1 MAQMADN
8 NDTRRDISTAIFQR
22 AFFRW
27 ENAVLFSAALLTAV
41 FLPWPFALLALVPLI
56 GVGVMV
62 WVGMHETQVQTEAIQ
77 EMLYTTFDP
86 RKLRS
91 KRVRAICEP
100 TLDMRREI
108 ERAYERLSSEALRM
122 QVGGVVEKLNPW
134 MEHVYKLSTAVDN
147 YDSNI
152 FLDKDPEKIAAD
164 IAVIQ
169 RGITPRTSGGI
180 LKEKQALIEAKQ
192 QRLAIARELADR
204 IEEAYLQMQQSLEN
218 LKVIYTQIGMVNTTS
233 SLDGFDSRSIEKELD
248 EQVLHMGDLLSGLES
263 TYKKKGPIQK

>member
-1 MAQMADN
+1 MADN
-8 NDTRRDISTAIFQR
+8 DPRSDLFTAIFQR

-27 ENAVLFSAALLTAV
+27 ENAVLFSASLAMAV
-41 FLPWPFALLALVPLI
+41 FLPWPYALLALIPLI

-62 WVGMHETQVQTEAIQ
+62 WMGLHETRVQTEAVQ

-86 RKLRS
+86 RPLRS
-91 KRVRAICEP
+91 KRVRAICIA

-108 ERAYERLSSEALRM
+108 DIAFERLDSEALRM

-134 MEHVYKLSTAVDN
+134 MEHVYKLSTAVDA
-147 YDSNI
+147 YDSNA

-164 IAVIQ
+164 IAAIQ
-169 RGITPRTSGGI
+169 RGITARASERVV
-180 LKEKQALIEAKQ
+180 KEKQALIEAKQ
-192 QRLAIARELADR
+192 QRLDAARSLSDR

-218 LKVIYTQIGMVNTTS
+218 LKAIYTQIGMVITTS

-248 EQVLHMGDLLSGLES
+248 EQVLRMGDLLNGLES
-263 TYKKKGPIQK
+263 TYKK